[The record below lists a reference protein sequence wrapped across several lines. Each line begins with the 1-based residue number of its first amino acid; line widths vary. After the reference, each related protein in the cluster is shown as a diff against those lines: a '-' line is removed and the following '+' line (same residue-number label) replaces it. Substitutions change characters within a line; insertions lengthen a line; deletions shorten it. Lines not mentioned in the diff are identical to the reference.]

1 LGGSFKTAAGMSRAK
16 KVLAN
21 IGKFVIFSLL
31 MGLGALLLA
40 AIMTDVIIHN
50 WTWIFGKTTEGSTYA
65 AIVTAALD
73 GYHIHHNERIWL
85 GGVCTRTYLKITDCC
100 RSAIN
105 AE

>member
-85 GGVCTRTYLKITDCC
+85 GGVCTSHFARRWRDN
-100 RSAIN
+100 RH
-105 AE
+105 